1 MDKPIKILVISN
13 YNNTVS
19 ARPEAEI
26 FLGLKKKG
34 VDIDIITDAGS
45 EYAQRFKDAGIR
57 VIDALPKKKFC
68 KDSQTVIRKTLQEG
82 GHDILLLYN
91 SKAII
96 NGLKAAKDLPVKII
110 LYRGYTGNINWW
122 DPTAYAK
129 FLNPR
134 VDKIICNAK
143 AIQEL
148 LEKQLFFPKGK
159 AVTINKGH
167 DLSWYQGV
175 EKMDIHKAFD
185 IPKDAFVITCV
196 ANARRMKGMKY
207 LTKAM
212 DYIPADKPIHLLL
225 VGSGLDSPD
234 IMKIVNNSPNKA
246 NIHFT
251 GFRKDGLSIVKSGNA
266 FVLASIKGESITK
279 AAIEAMAL
287 GIAPLITLIPGNRE
301 LVIDGES
308 GLVVPMKNPKAL
320 AEGMLKL
327 YNNPEQTK
335 RYGEKAQK
343 RIDTVFNTKQTVEK
357 YLELFHSLK
366 EG

>member
-1 MDKPIKILVISN
+1 MF
-13 YNNTVS
+13 
-19 ARPEAEI
+19 EI
-26 FLGLKKKG
+26 FL
-34 VDIDIITDAGS
+34 
-45 EYAQRFKDAGIR
+45 IR
-57 VIDALPKKKFC
+57 YLI
-68 KDSQTVIRKTLQEG
+68 

-167 DLSWYQGV
+167 DLSWYEGV
-175 EKMDIHKAFD
+175 ETMDIHKEFD

-212 DYIPADKPIHLLL
+212 DYIPIDKPIHLLL

-234 IMKIVNNSPNKA
+234 IMKRDIIK
-246 NIHFT
+246 IFT
-251 GFRKDGLSIVKSGNA
+251 RSRYLIKCFLHVKVVCLCFRFLFLSLQS
-266 FVLASIKGESITK
+266 
-279 AAIEAMAL
+279 
-287 GIAPLITLIPGNRE
+287 
-301 LVIDGES
+301 
-308 GLVVPMKNPKAL
+308 
-320 AEGMLKL
+320 
-327 YNNPEQTK
+327 
-335 RYGEKAQK
+335 
-343 RIDTVFNTKQTVEK
+343 RILSDS
-357 YLELFHSLK
+357 YLLSYD
-366 EG
+366 